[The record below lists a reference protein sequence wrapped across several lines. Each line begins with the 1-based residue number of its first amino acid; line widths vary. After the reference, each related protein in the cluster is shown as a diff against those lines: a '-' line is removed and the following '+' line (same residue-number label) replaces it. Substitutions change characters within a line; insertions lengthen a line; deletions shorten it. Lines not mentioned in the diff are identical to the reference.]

1 MKLNPTQSTTAVE
14 AIRKTV
20 EKLDVQAAKVNPN
33 LNMSPAQIN
42 RTVEISR
49 DPPMTVLK
57 FTNEQTKQ
65 VELQIPSEVQIRIY
79 KDTQRFLA
87 EQQERQQEPQ
97 VTIRI

>member
-1 MKLNPTQSTTAVE
+1 MKLNPTQSATPLE

-20 EKLDVQAAKVNPN
+20 DKIEVKAGEAAVN

-42 RTVEISR
+42 RTVEISK
-49 DPPMTVLK
+49 DPPVTVLK

-65 VELQIPSEVQIRIY
+65 VELQIPSEVQLRIY

-87 EQQERQQEPQ
+87 EQQKKEEP
-97 VTIRI
+97 VIMIRV

>member
-1 MKLNPTQSTTAVE
+1 MKLNPTQSTTAIE

-20 EKLDVQAAKVNPN
+20 DKIEIQAAKINPN

-42 RTVEISR
+42 RSVEISK
-49 DPPMTVLK
+49 DPPVTVLK

-65 VELQIPSEVQIRIY
+65 IELQIPSEVQLRIY

-87 EQQERQQEPQ
+87 EQQKKEEPI
-97 VTIRI
+97 VTIRV